1 MRLKPIRVTPP
12 GVDLI
17 EVTDARRQCN
27 VDDTDSDV
35 FLEMVVG
42 SVTDYLESPAGILRV
57 CLLKQTWQETL
68 SEFPCGAIELPVEPL
83 IGVTKIEYI
92 AEGATTWSEIS
103 NDQYEAFSTP
113 GAAYVRM
120 LDGLSWPSTATRAAA
135 VRVTYDAGFGVKVS
149 DVPRGITHA
158 AKLLV
163 AHLFENREAT
173 LVGVVAQELPLG
185 VQNLLRPWVR
195 IPV

>member
-135 VRVTYDAGFGVKVS
+135 DRISGPITANCRGRNRSRRPEELPPVWKVSTAGVRVRRAAASAAG
-149 DVPRGITHA
+149 
-158 AKLLV
+158 
-163 AHLFENREAT
+163 AT
-173 LVGVVAQELPLG
+173 RVCTP
-185 VQNLLRPWVR
+185 
-195 IPV
+195 